1 MSLIFYSNYS
11 HGLFYLSLLLS
22 LIVFSDVNNLDG
34 TIPFEMKDLKFL
46 DILNFENNRL
56 RGEIPDEFN
65 DTLVRL
71 RLNKNRLT
79 GTIPGTLS
87 SRLVALYLADNN
99 LEGTLDDLLEGTQLL
114 NRLELENN
122 RLSGDIP
129 SSLSELTSLKIAR
142 FNGNDLEGSMPDEV
156 CNNPDQNIAI
166 LAVDCDKVECDC
178 CTPSCAR

>member
-1 MSLIFYSNYS
+1 MILTSSFDSFRFLT
-11 HGLFYLSLLLS
+11 
-22 LIVFSDVNNLDG
+22 SDVNNLDG
-34 TIPFEMKDLKFL
+34 TIPFEMKDLEFL

-56 RGEIPDEFN
+56 RGEIPEEFN

-99 LEGTLDDLLEGTQLL
+99 LEGTLDDLLEGSQLL

-122 RLSGDIP
+122 SLSGDIP
-129 SSLSELTSLKIAR
+129 PSLSELTSLKIAR
-142 FNGNDLEGSMPDEV
+142 LNGNDFEGSMPDEV

-178 CTPSCAR
+178 CTPACAR